1 MARGTCTV
9 HTFNEADEDEG
20 EPEMGQ
26 SVDAMLRENPN
37 FYPSEY

>member
-9 HTFNEADEDEG
+9 HSFNEAEEDEG

-26 SVDAMLRENPN
+26 SVDDMLNDNPS
-37 FYPSEY
+37 FYPSGY